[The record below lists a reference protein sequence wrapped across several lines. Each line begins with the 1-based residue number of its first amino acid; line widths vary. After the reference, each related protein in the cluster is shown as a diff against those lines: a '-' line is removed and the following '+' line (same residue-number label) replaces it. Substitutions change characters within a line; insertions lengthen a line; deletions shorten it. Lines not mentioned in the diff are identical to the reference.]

1 MATRSTGVL
10 AVGLTCSLAFS
21 VLWQTAAVAQN
32 KDLDIVKVAIPQ
44 RGSWE
49 TAPADIG
56 QQAGIFAKHGI
67 KTEVLYTSGG
77 GETMQALISNS
88 VDIAVATGTTAI
100 MAAFAKNAP
109 IRPVASSIT
118 GAQDIYWYVPANSPI
133 KSLKDAAGKT
143 IAFSA
148 LGSSSNLATL
158 TLIKQAG
165 VEMKPVP
172 TGVSQATYAQVMSG
186 QIDIG
191 WGAVPFGI
199 DLIEQKKIRLVG
211 RYSDIPEY
219 RNMTARLD
227 AANLQFI
234 TKRPDVLKRFL
245 AAYGETLDWMY
256 NGDDAVKAF
265 AKFYELPLN
274 EVTIARDQFYSRSSL
289 DLKRLS
295 GLDQAMQDA
304 LALKFITKP
313 LTKAELDEM
322 FQYFIK

>member
-1 MATRSTGVL
+1 
-10 AVGLTCSLAFS
+10 
-21 VLWQTAAVAQN
+21 
-32 KDLDIVKVAIPQ
+32 
-44 RGSWE
+44 
-49 TAPADIG
+49 
-56 QQAGIFAKHGI
+56 
-67 KTEVLYTSGG
+67 
-77 GETMQALISNS
+77 
-88 VDIAVATGTTAI
+88 

-158 TLIKQAG
+158 TLVKQSGVDIKA
-165 VEMKPVP
+165 VP

-199 DLIEQKKIRLVG
+199 DLMEQKKIRLVG
-211 RYSDIPEY
+211 RYNDIPEY
-219 RNMTARLD
+219 RNMTARMH

-256 NGDDAVKAF
+256 QGDDAIKVF
-265 AKFYELPLN
+265 AKFYDLPLN
-274 EVTIARDQFYSRSSL
+274 EVQITRDQFYSRASL
-289 DLKRLS
+289 DLKKLS

-304 LALKFITKP
+304 LTLKFLTKP
-313 LTKAELDEM
+313 LTKAELDDM